1 MDKIVH
7 LIMWIFVGAL
17 VVLVVTHAAG
27 FSTAVT
33 AVGGQV
39 TDDASLLAGYAP
51 NAPSGSTPAKANT
64 AGSTGTSS
72 ATFV

>member
-7 LIMWIFVGAL
+7 LIMWVFVGAL

-39 TDDASLLAGYAP
+39 TNDASLLAGYAP
-51 NAPSGSTPAKANT
+51 AQPAGTQAATVNQAGTSPSGMLL
-64 AGSTGTSS
+64 
-72 ATFV
+72 